1 MAAGKLPAAR
11 KRTHQILETAK
22 SGDITSRVIDLALMG
37 LIAASSVA
45 VILES
50 IKSWAIPYRSYFL
63 AFEVFTVGVFTVEY
77 ILRLWSCV
85 EREKT
90 QDPLSSRLRYAV
102 TPLAIIDLLAILP
115 SYLSLFLGAD
125 LRILRTLRL
134 LRIFKFTRYSAALTL
149 MIAVFRKEAG
159 AFGATLFILLVI
171 LVMASTGIYMVER
184 DAQPQAFG
192 SIPAAMWWA
201 VATLTTVGY
210 GDVTPITPL
219 GKFFGACVTITG
231 VGMVALPSGLLASGF
246 SEELRLRR
254 QQYQEEVEET
264 LGKGRITR
272 RDRAKLDKL
281 RQDLGFSEEE
291 AAEILDRE
299 AKRLRDGASLRC
311 PHCGEPLSL
320 AADGGVV
327 VEPAAERSPR
337 PDASG

>member
-1 MAAGKLPAAR
+1 MLSAAR
-11 KRTHQILETAK
+11 KRTYQILETAE
-22 SGDITSRVIDLALMG
+22 SGDITSRIVDLALMS
-37 LIAASSVA
+37 LIAASGVA

-50 IKSWAIPYRSYFL
+50 VRSLAVPYGSYFFF
-63 AFEVFTVGVFTVEY
+63 FEVFTVGVFTVEY

-85 EREKT
+85 EREKA
-90 QDPLSSRLRYAV
+90 QNPLSSRLRFAV

-134 LRIFKFTRYSAALTL
+134 LRIFKFTRYSAALTM
-149 MIAVFRKEAG
+149 MIAVFRKEAS

-171 LVMASTGIYMVER
+171 LVMASSGIYLVER

-291 AAEILDRE
+291 AAAILDRE
-299 AKRLRDGASLRC
+299 AKRLHDGAALRC
-311 PHCGEPLSL
+311 PHCGEALSL
-320 AADGGVV
+320 AADGGVIAKS
-327 VEPAAERSPR
+327 AAEPRARS
-337 PDASG
+337 DAHG